1 MKIHLESS
9 TTRLS
14 GSFTSFLLLF
24 ALASLVMAV
33 ALACGG
39 GSLSDNPLELI
50 LDDVRGV
57 VVLDF
62 EQIRAGGAPDQAADS
77 LERAWNTELDPLGIL
92 VEDITM
98 GVLSE
103 SKDGDLLILGGNFD
117 FGKIRNGLEEYD
129 YEDREYRGQQLWEA
143 EGDPLEMQ
151 EGDTEVEAVA
161 LLEGRASLVLGSSD
175 GVKDVL
181 MALERGSGLLLD
193 DEEGGMAQV
202 LKGAGSSWL
211 TVAFD
216 KCLVPDVS
224 GCRGAGLFFGSG
236 DGSEVDGRLVFIFR
250 DEEAANS
257 ALDAFDEGL
266 EDEMAVEM
274 ELKGVSLDG
283 EFVIVPLSMD
293 EKVFITE
300 LLGLPLNPN
309 PPKDGLG
316 DSP

>member
-1 MKIHLESS
+1 
-9 TTRLS
+9 
-14 GSFTSFLLLF
+14 
-24 ALASLVMAV
+24 MAV

-92 VEDITM
+92 VENITM

-161 LLEGRASLVLGSSD
+161 LLEGRASLVLGSS
-175 GVKDVL
+175 L
-181 MALERGSGLLLD
+181 RGGPPW
-193 DEEGGMAQV
+193 
-202 LKGAGSSWL
+202 SWEQ
-211 TVAFD
+211 
-216 KCLVPDVS
+216 
-224 GCRGAGLFFGSG
+224 R
-236 DGSEVDGRLVFIFR
+236 RR
-250 DEEAANS
+250 
-257 ALDAFDEGL
+257 
-266 EDEMAVEM
+266 
-274 ELKGVSLDG
+274 
-283 EFVIVPLSMD
+283 
-293 EKVFITE
+293 
-300 LLGLPLNPN
+300 
-309 PPKDGLG
+309 
-316 DSP
+316 